1 QIWQMAQ
8 PIERVQTGV
17 RLEKKTLKVLRA
29 LADYLD
35 LGLGDLIE
43 GIVLHSFDGTL
54 PFNATTREQIQRL
67 RGVYGLTLVA
77 SDSHTLVEEP
87 STQPDHCR
95 HARSGAASAR
105 GSSRDAKRKRAK
117 QQPNTNE

>member
-1 QIWQMAQ
+1 MAQ
-8 PIERVQTGV
+8 TIERVQTGV

-54 PFNATTREQIQRL
+54 PFSATTREQIQRL

-87 STQPDHCR
+87 FTQPDHRR
-95 HARSGAASAR
+95 HARSGAAPAR
-105 GSSRDAKRKRAK
+105 GSHRDTKRAK
-117 QQPNTNE
+117 QPPNTNE

>member
-1 QIWQMAQ
+1 MVQ
-8 PIERVQTGV
+8 PVERVQTGV

-43 GIVLHSFDGTL
+43 GIVLHSFDGSL
-54 PFNATTREQIQRL
+54 PFSATTREQIQRL

-77 SDSHTLVEEP
+77 SDSHTLVAEP
-87 STQPDHCR
+87 SSQPDHR
-95 HARSGAASAR
+95 HHTRSGAAAAR

-117 QQPNTNE
+117 QLPNTNE